1 LRGDV
6 ASLKAWLEFLNIAL
20 VPIIVASV
28 AIILGILR
36 LKRRSRRAA
45 EA

>member
-1 LRGDV
+1 
-6 ASLKAWLEFLNIAL
+6 

-28 AIILGILR
+28 AVILGIVR